1 MDHEDLV
8 HRAAAGDVRAFVE
21 LTRRFQHIAFGSA
34 LALLRD
40 FQQAEDVVQEAF
52 MAAWSA
58 LPSLADPGAFPGWLR
73 GIVRHHAFRVLRRK
87 DLTLPL
93 SEADQ
98 IASEEPGQEQR
109 LEHRQRAA
117 TALGAMAE
125 LPDTLREVAM
135 LFFVHE
141 CSHQDIAT
149 FLNLSVTTVNNRLHA
164 ARLKL
169 KRRLLTMVTETLHS
183 HGLPDDFANRIG
195 RLIGTRGN
203 MLEMLFDPAA
213 MPDILAELAVSD
225 EANRRA
231 VNVQVVQRP
240 SPGVVR
246 GIATSPI
253 DVLPH
258 GSTVMSS
265 GRHALTPV
273 GAAELDV
280 FVRSLTGSEVVAD
293 DQLRLIET
301 GIKVIDVM
309 CPLVAGGTLAI
320 AGDAGAGLIVLMEE
334 LVRRLSGG
342 RDRLTMFVMMP
353 GPTPE
358 WPGPLQ
364 PGFSH
369 AEALK
374 KDGYSEG
381 TKGAVQTFFLRPESG
396 PWTADR
402 LAALAPFDAVFHLS
416 RELAGARIY
425 PAVDVLTARSRL
437 LETKAVGAAHA
448 KTADRVRHALA
459 SLWGSRGR
467 SEPGADPLMQERA
480 LKLQN
485 YFTQPFFCA
494 EPYTKRPGLSV
505 GAAEAL
511 RTCQEILDGA
521 YDEVPTDAF
530 FFSGGMAEIRA
541 NIGRP
546 LRFGPVAL

>member
-1 MDHEDLV
+1 MDYENLV
-8 HRAAAGDVRAFVE
+8 RSAAAGEVTAFVD
-21 LTRRFQHIAFGSA
+21 LTRRFQHFAFGSA
-34 LALLRD
+34 LALVRD

-73 GIVRHHAFRVLRRK
+73 GIVRHHAFRMLRRK

-98 IASEEPGQEQR
+98 IASEEPGPEHRIEQ
-109 LEHRQRAA
+109 RQRAA
-117 TALGAMAE
+117 SALRAMAE
-125 LPDTLREVAM
+125 LPDALREPAM

-164 ARLKL
+164 VRLKL
-169 KRRLLTMVTETLHS
+169 KRRMLMVTETLHL

-203 MLEMLFDPAA
+203 MVEVLFDPAA

-273 GAAELDV
+273 GSAELDV
-280 FVRSLTGSEVVAD
+280 FVRSLTENAVVAD
-293 DQLRLIET
+293 DQLRRLET

-320 AGDAGAGLIVLMEE
+320 AGDAGAGLTVLMEE

-342 RDRLTMFVMMP
+342 RDRLTMFIMMP

-358 WPGPLQ
+358 WPGPLK

-369 AEALK
+369 AEELK

-381 TKGAVQTFFLRPESG
+381 TKGAVQTSSCGPRRA

-402 LAALAPFDAVFHLS
+402 LAALAPFDVVFHLS
-416 RELAGARIY
+416 RARAGRIR

-437 LETKAVGAAHA
+437 LETKAIGEAHA
-448 KTADRVRHALA
+448 TTAERVRQALA
-459 SLWGSRGR
+459 ALW
-467 SEPGADPLMQERA
+467 PATVP
-480 LKLQN
+480 K
-485 YFTQPFFCA
+485 P
-494 EPYTKRPGLSV
+494 
-505 GAAEAL
+505 
-511 RTCQEILDGA
+511 
-521 YDEVPTDAF
+521 VPT
-530 FFSGGMAEIRA
+530 R
-541 NIGRP
+541 
-546 LRFGPVAL
+546 